1 MVSMSMRRIARLT
14 VLLSAA
20 ALVGAGCTVNEVD
33 APPLMGPSELALSV
47 TLTADPDIVPEDGA
61 SQSVIGIFA
70 RDENGQPKPNVQV
83 VVTTD
88 LGRLSASTVST
99 GSNGRVNVTFTAPV
113 TQFPGFDAGNVAT
126 VAVTPISNNFA
137 NAISRRVF
145 IRLVPPA
152 VIQIPGAPVAAF
164 SFGPQ
169 SPKVGDRV
177 LFDASASF
185 DPNGTIVS
193 YEWDFGDGDVHGF
206 GRNQDHD
213 YTAPGTYFVT
223 LTVTDDSGLKGT
235 VTRAIVV
242 TET

>member
-14 VLLSAA
+14 VLLCAA
-20 ALVGAGCTVNEVD
+20 AVAGSGCNLQEVE

-47 TLTADPDIVPEDGA
+47 TLTATPDTVTEDGS
-61 SQSVIGIFA
+61 SQSVIDIFA
-70 RDENGQPKPNVQV
+70 RDHNAQPRANVQV
-83 VVTTD
+83 RVSVD
-88 LGRLSASTVST
+88 QGRLSASTVST
-99 GSNGRVNVTFTAPV
+99 GSNGRVSVTFTAPV

-126 VAVTPISNNFA
+126 VSVTPIGTNFA
-137 NAISRRVF
+137 NALTRTVL

-152 VIQIPGAPVAAF
+152 VIQVPGAPVAAF

-169 SPKVGDRV
+169 SPKVGDIV

-185 DPNGTIVS
+185 DANGVIVS

-213 YTAPGTYFVT
+213 FGAPGTYFVT
-223 LTVTDDSGLKGT
+223 LTVTDDSGLKST

-242 TET
+242 TAT

>member
-1 MVSMSMRRIARLT
+1 MSMTMRRIARLT

-20 ALVGAGCTVNEVD
+20 ALVGAGCTTHEIE

-47 TLTADPDIVPEDGA
+47 AVTATPDTVTEDGA
-61 SQSVIGIFA
+61 SQSVIDIFA
-70 RDENGQPKPNVQV
+70 RDENAQPRANVQV
-83 VVTTD
+83 RVTVD
-88 LGRLSASTVST
+88 QGRLSASTVST
-99 GSNGRVNVTFTAPV
+99 GSNGRVSVTFTAPV

-126 VAVTPISNNFA
+126 VSVTPIGNNFA
-137 NAISRRVF
+137 NAVTRQVF

-164 SFGPQ
+164 AFGPPL
-169 SPKVGDRV
+169 PKPGDTV

-185 DPNGTIVS
+185 DANGVIVN

-213 YTAPGTYFVT
+213 FAAPGTYFVT

-235 VTRAIVV
+235 VTRAITVV
-242 TET
+242 E

>member
-1 MVSMSMRRIARLT
+1 MSMTMRRIARLT
-14 VLLSAA
+14 VLLSAT
-20 ALVGAGCTVNEVD
+20 ALAGTGCTTNEVE

-47 TLTADPDIVPEDGA
+47 AVTATPDIVTEDGA
-61 SQSVIGIFA
+61 SQSVIDIFA
-70 RDENGQPKPNVQV
+70 RDENAQPRANVQV
-83 VVTTD
+83 RVTVD
-88 LGRLSASTVST
+88 QGRLSASTVST
-99 GSNGRVNVTFTAPV
+99 GGNGRVSVTFTAPV

-126 VAVTPISNNFA
+126 VSVTPISNNFA
-137 NAISRRVF
+137 NAITRQVF

-152 VIQIPGAPVAAF
+152 VIQIPGSPVAAF
-164 SFGPQ
+164 AFGPPN
-169 SPKVGDRV
+169 PKVGDQV
-177 LFDASASF
+177 LLDASASF

-235 VTRAIVV
+235 VTRAINVI
-242 TET
+242 E